1 MAGFFWAAARARG
14 FRGFS
19 RPRGSL
25 SRPAQV
31 FHGGHVHSPDCV
43 LASAASARGSNWCRF
58 PPTRQRLR
66 VSRAVLASPRSTG
79 CAAVSFT
86 PCPGRASHCQ
96 RQCCGCGVQRLRLC
110 AESTSAATLCS

>member
-79 CAAVSFT
+79 VHQRSHPLQLNA
-86 PCPGRASHCQ
+86 CPVAGHLGKR
-96 RQCCGCGVQRLRLC
+96 R
-110 AESTSAATLCS
+110 